1 MLRALP
7 RRRHAPDAPSLLLG
21 LLLLGVAGSLA
32 QFASAEADVN
42 LPLGAIFDQ
51 GTDEI
56 RLAFEFAMLNHNHN
70 VTGRRYEL
78 EAFVDVINT
87 ADAFKLSKLI
97 CSQFSRG
104 VFAMLGAVS
113 PDSFDTLHSYSNI
126 FQMPFVTPWFP
137 EKVLT
142 PSSGSLDY
150 AISMRPEYHQAIID
164 VVKFYG
170 WKHIIYMYDS
180 HDGLLRLQ
188 QIYQSLKPGPHG
200 FQVEMVKRVTN
211 ASEAIEFLHS
221 LENSSK
227 SARWT
232 HKYIVLDCTTEM
244 AKEIVVAHARDVQLG
259 KRIYHYLLSGL
270 IMDDRWE
277 TDVLEYEAMN
287 ITGFRIVDT
296 AKKHVREFMEGWKQH
311 VAGLAAAPNAR
322 YNPTTISAHA
332 ALMYDAVFVL
342 VEALNKLLKKKQE
355 LLKPPLRRG
364 AGANG
369 ASNSSRWPD
378 CNASLTW
385 EHGDKISRNLRK
397 VELEGLTGDIRFN
410 EAGRRVNYTLHV
422 VEMAINSNIVKVA
435 EWSDNKGLV
444 PLAPKYLHH
453 SKPDIL
459 KNKTYIVTSIMEAPY
474 LMYKDPKRPE
484 EGYEGFCKDLADLV
498 AKKLGITYKLVRV
511 KDGKYGHVNPD
522 SPKGWD
528 GMVGELIREEA
539 DMAIAPLTITS
550 ERERVVDFSKPF
562 LSLGISIMIKKPI
575 KQKPSVLTFLSP
587 LSKEIWVCVIFSYI
601 GVSIVLFIVSRFS
614 PYEWRLLQWGDEP
627 NTGAHRGPG
636 PAPAPV
642 VANDFSIL
650 NSLWFALG
658 AFMQQGSDISPRSI
672 SGRIVGSVWWF
683 FTLILIS
690 SYTAN
695 LAAFLTVERM
705 VTPINTAE
713 DLAAQTDVAYGTLV
727 NGSTYDFFQRA
738 KMTVYKRMW
747 EYMDSHKEVFVN
759 SYDEGIERVRKRRGK
774 YALLLES
781 PKNEYTNERQ
791 PCDTMKVGPNL
802 DTKGFGIAT
811 PPKSSL
817 REQLNLYVLE
827 LGENGELTRL
837 QNKWWYDRT
846 ECRHLDKQDHTNEL
860 SLSNIAGVFYILIG
874 GLIVALAVALIE
886 FFYKSHSE
894 ATRAK
899 IPLSDAMK
907 AKARLT
913 MAGPRDFDNGRYYSP
928 AGQMSVPDCSGDQ
941 VHGNTHTQV

>member
-1 MLRALP
+1 MP
-7 RRRHAPDAPSLLLG
+7 RHAAAAGPRPRAPPRPLP
-21 LLLLGVAGSLA
+21 LLLLLQLALLLLAGQGLHRHGLIVA
-32 QFASAEADVN
+32 AEADVN

-56 RLAFEFAMLNHNHN
+56 RLAFEFAMLSHNHN
-70 VTGRRYEL
+70 MSGRRYEL

-200 FQVEMVKRVTN
+200 FQVEMVKRVSNT
-211 ASEAIEFLHS
+211 SEAIEFLHS
-221 LENSSK
+221 LESSSK

-296 AKKHVREFMEGWKQH
+296 TKKHVRDFMQGWKEH
-311 VAGLAAAPNAR
+311 VATLPASPSAR
-322 YNPTTISAHA
+322 LSLSSISAHA

-342 VEALNKLLKKKQE
+342 VEALNKLLKKKQV
-355 LLKPPLRRG
+355 PLRR
-364 AGANG
+364 AGQ

-422 VEMAINSNIVKVA
+422 VEMSINSNIVKRGFRKS
-435 EWSDNKGLV
+435 ELTGKSHLMGRWR
-444 PLAPKYLHH
+444 H
-453 SKPDIL
+453 SRC
-459 KNKTYIVTSIMEAPY
+459 T
-474 LMYKDPKRPE
+474 
-484 EGYEGFCKDLADLV
+484 ADWERFGD
-498 AKKLGITYKLVRV
+498 KIVRV

-522 SPKGWD
+522 APAGWD
-528 GMVGELIREEA
+528 GMMGELIR
-539 DMAIAPLTITS
+539 MVRGTSRHFPPFSSIAA
-550 ERERVVDFSKPF
+550 VPF
-562 LSLGISIMIKKPI
+562 TQG
-575 KQKPSVLTFLSP
+575 
-587 LSKEIWVCVIFSYI
+587 E
-601 GVSIVLFIVSRFS
+601 
-614 PYEWRLLQWGDEP
+614 
-627 NTGAHRGPG
+627 
-636 PAPAPV
+636 
-642 VANDFSIL
+642 
-650 NSLWFALG
+650 
-658 AFMQQGSDISPRSI
+658 QQHP
-672 SGRIVGSVWWF
+672 F
-683 FTLILIS
+683 
-690 SYTAN
+690 
-695 LAAFLTVERM
+695 
-705 VTPINTAE
+705 
-713 DLAAQTDVAYGTLV
+713 
-727 NGSTYDFFQRA
+727 
-738 KMTVYKRMW
+738 
-747 EYMDSHKEVFVN
+747 
-759 SYDEGIERVRKRRGK
+759 
-774 YALLLES
+774 
-781 PKNEYTNERQ
+781 
-791 PCDTMKVGPNL
+791 
-802 DTKGFGIAT
+802 
-811 PPKSSL
+811 
-817 REQLNLYVLE
+817 
-827 LGENGELTRL
+827 
-837 QNKWWYDRT
+837 
-846 ECRHLDKQDHTNEL
+846 
-860 SLSNIAGVFYILIG
+860 
-874 GLIVALAVALIE
+874 
-886 FFYKSHSE
+886 
-894 ATRAK
+894 
-899 IPLSDAMK
+899 
-907 AKARLT
+907 
-913 MAGPRDFDNGRYYSP
+913 
-928 AGQMSVPDCSGDQ
+928 
-941 VHGNTHTQV
+941 